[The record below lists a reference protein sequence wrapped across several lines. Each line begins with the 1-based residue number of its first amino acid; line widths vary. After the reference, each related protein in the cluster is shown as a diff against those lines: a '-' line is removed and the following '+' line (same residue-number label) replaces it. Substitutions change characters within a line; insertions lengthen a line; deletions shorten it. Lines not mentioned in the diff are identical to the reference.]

1 MANKNLTNA
10 RKNKKDEF
18 YTMLTDIEKELKH
31 YKSQFKD
38 KIVYCNCDDPEE
50 SEFWKFFELNF
61 EEYGLKK
68 LISTHYDAEKPTY
81 KLELT
86 GDHNGDGK
94 VTSKDIV
101 KTPLKQNGDFRS
113 EESIELLK
121 EADIVVTN
129 PPFSLFR
136 EYIAQLMKYKK
147 KFLIIGNMN
156 AVTYKEIFPLIKD
169 NKIWVG
175 YAFNKAMT
183 FRIPNDYESN
193 KIDSDGHKLG
203 KVAGVTWYTNL
214 KIKKAANPTE
224 LIEKYDPNKYPKY
237 DNYDAIN
244 VKKVSEI
251 PYDYDGV
258 MGVPITICGLIAEDG
273 LIHFKHLD
281 VTKTVEIVGTSDRGG
296 DGKIEDLKLPHTR
309 YDAPVLNGGANTSES
324 SYVQINRYKSTFLHK
339 DSTGTPETKTI
350 NSQIGEKRSLCENSY
365 TENIKF
371 NILGEM
377 ASTEISLTNLGYPYL
392 NGEKKYARI
401 LIQKI

>member
-129 PPFSLFR
+129 PPFSLFLD
-136 EYIAQLMKYKK
+136 YVQQ
-147 KFLIIGNMN
+147 
-156 AVTYKEIFPLIKD
+156 LIKYNKNFIIMGNNNSCPALIEQFKNKKIRLGYSSNKTLEFRMPD
-169 NKIWVG
+169 TYESDTKDSFGNKI
-175 YAFNKAMT
+175 
-183 FRIPNDYESN
+183 
-193 KIDSDGHKLG
+193 G
-203 KVAGVTWYTNL
+203 KVPAISWFTSFNVN
-214 KIKKAANPTE
+214 
-224 LIEKYDPNKYPKY
+224 NKETLLLTKEYNNTLHPKC
-237 DNYDAIN
+237 DNYNAIYIDRLQN
-244 VKKVSEI
+244 M
-251 PYDYDGV
+251 PYDYKDA
-258 MGVPITICGLIAEDG
+258 MAVPITILKYLDKDYLINCEANG
-273 LIHFKHLD
+273 
-281 VTKTVEIVGTSDRGG
+281 KTLKYKILGATSFSKNLTANLLLNNTSGTRIS
-296 DGKIEDLKLPHTR
+296 
-309 YDAPVLNGGANTSES
+309 LNGN
-324 SYVQINRYKSTFLHK
+324 
-339 DSTGTPETKTI
+339 
-350 NSQIGEKRSLCENSY
+350 
-365 TENIKF
+365 
-371 NILGEM
+371 
-377 ASTEISLTNLGYPYL
+377 
-392 NGEKKYARI
+392 KKYSKI
-401 LIQKI
+401 LIQRN